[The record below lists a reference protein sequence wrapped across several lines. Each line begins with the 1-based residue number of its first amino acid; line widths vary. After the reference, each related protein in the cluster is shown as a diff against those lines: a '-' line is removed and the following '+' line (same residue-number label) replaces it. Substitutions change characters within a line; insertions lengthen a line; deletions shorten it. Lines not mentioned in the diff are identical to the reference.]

1 MHIMNSILVC
11 IICFHSREH
20 LYLLVLLH
28 LVYVSFPSIFS
39 TSLTPSLLYLQLL
52 TWPFITMK
60 CLWFFFVPFLNSAI
74 HFLCYFMLPV
84 IFFLFQEVFSKFRR
98 FFLFLFYLQK
108 KQQLCNI
115 KQTHAQENTFLI
127 SITKDSNI
135 SPFLYLS
142 HRFVVNIKNYFFTK
156 TFPKLYTTLQA

>member
-28 LVYVSFPSIFS
+28 LVYVSFTSIFS

-52 TWPFITMK
+52 TWPFIPMK
-60 CLWFFFVPFLNSAI
+60 CLWLFFVPFLNSAI

-84 IFFLFQEVFSKFRR
+84 IFFILGGVFKIQKILFIF
-98 FFLFLFYLQK
+98 
-108 KQQLCNI
+108 I
-115 KQTHAQENTFLI
+115 
-127 SITKDSNI
+127 
-135 SPFLYLS
+135 LS
-142 HRFVVNIKNYFFTK
+142 LEEIVAM
-156 TFPKLYTTLQA
+156 QS